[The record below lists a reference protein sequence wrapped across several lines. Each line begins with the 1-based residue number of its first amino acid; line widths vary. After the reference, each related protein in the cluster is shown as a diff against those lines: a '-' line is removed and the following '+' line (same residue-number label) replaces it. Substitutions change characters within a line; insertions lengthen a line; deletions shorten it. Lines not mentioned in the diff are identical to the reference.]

1 MSMGGPNQI
10 ESFLGDAVEVG
21 AKALVYYLIGFLIT
35 IAIIINIASWVWA
48 KVSIVYTYVINDP
61 AAWSACK
68 WTLGFFAFLIVLPIL
83 SAIFKFI
90 FDSDVKPKYGTIR
103 RYNGR

>member
-1 MSMGGPNQI
+1 MSSRGPNQV
-10 ESFLGDAVEVG
+10 ESFLGDAAEVG
-21 AKALVYYLIGFLIT
+21 AKAIGYYIIGCLAT
-35 IAIIINIASWVWA
+35 IAIIVQGISWVWA
-48 KVSIVYTYVINDP
+48 KVVVVYTYVINDP

-103 RYNGR
+103 RYK